1 MSLPVDTDIMR
12 MKIAKDMEARHRI
25 EVEGR
30 QQEVDRVS
38 EQYYEARRHNEVLK
52 AQIESLKS
60 ETEKEIKDVKDK
72 HRQELQE
79 LTLETQALLAKS
91 EDRRDRDLIRQLR
104 RDVDEHKR
112 RCTDLLSEV
121 GDLRKDR
128 DLIKLDR
135 GDIQIKHQRELE
147 ELRNQIRVLTSENDR
162 LQFKTSTNDDD
173 KLKLMHK
180 IEKKTQDLSTLHTEK
195 SLLTQALREKDLL
208 IEQMQGQVTILKGET
223 AQAEIMKADM
233 RRRCEEEMR
242 DLIVRERKDKSKLQR
257 EIENLTQ

>member
-1 MSLPVDTDIMR
+1 MFKALELLRKQLEIKIGERNQLSSLYEDHKQHYEAMRQRLQLAERRLAEEATARKDLEFAQEQRVSEMKRAIELKQRELENVHNKMSLPVDTDIMR

-79 LTLETQALLAKS
+79 LTLENQALLAKS

-147 ELRNQIRVLTSENDR
+147 ELRN
-162 LQFKTSTNDDD
+162 
-173 KLKLMHK
+173 
-180 IEKKTQDLSTLHTEK
+180 
-195 SLLTQALREKDLL
+195 
-208 IEQMQGQVTILKGET
+208 
-223 AQAEIMKADM
+223 
-233 RRRCEEEMR
+233 
-242 DLIVRERKDKSKLQR
+242 
-257 EIENLTQ
+257 